1 MCKKRIPRSKFNDYF
16 FGINPIW
23 SLLPLLLLMLTSCRA
38 DDAHL
43 VKSESL
49 LEFYPDVASAIAER
63 DFDRLMEYTDHPD
76 SLTANLVWRALAK
89 TETDDPEQFYSIVEG
104 TDSYDAWYALSFHP
118 LTETTVQQIT
128 RHHREGVI
136 TSHGVCEVYY
146 RHGAVDQLHW
156 LAERGELLEHPVCAL
171 AAGGIM
177 TRDEVP
183 GELFETVVKRA
194 FESESPDIRRNLLY
208 GLNRSAMNR
217 PAGGSGE
224 YRLIMEQWLEFGVG
238 MEEYTDR
245 VMVRS
250 LGREAFEKV
259 METLSDR
266 ELRARSGLSI
276 DLAAVLD
283 RFTPESTQPNYL
295 YRLLEHR
302 NPHTAIQAVTS
313 LNQHESL
320 PGRLTRFIENRITGP
335 TRNAELFFISLDLLH
350 RQGVD
355 ISRYRVKI
363 DFMSAGA
370 PYLTDRI
377 LAIYKYLE
385 GEESYLNRIES
396 LLEQGG
402 VEALHAGRALAGF
415 RMESEDERLHGQIR
429 EIVFRALESGN
440 RSVIDGLSVLVTD
453 DQVIRDEDEGRLME
467 LYREYIGR
475 ELDDAAESLAERLA
489 ERFPDRFEREHDST
503 DKEIRIPGWQ
513 RLYDMGVRPNWILE
527 TEQGVIVIRL
537 DPLTAPFT
545 VSSIDSLTR
554 SGAYNGVVFHRVVRN
569 FVAQGGDFDRRDG
582 FGGSSYR
589 LPTEPSFKTFERGK
603 AGMASSGT
611 DTEGSQFFFM
621 HRWAPHLDG
630 HYTIFGEVIRGIDV
644 IDKLQVG
651 DRVLHARI
659 YPDD

>member
-1 MCKKRIPRSKFNDYF
+1 MCKKRIPHSKFNHFF
-16 FGINPIW
+16 FGVNPIW

-43 VKSESL
+43 VKSDSL
-49 LEFYPDVASAIAER
+49 LDFYPDVASAIAER
-63 DFDRLMEYTDHPD
+63 DVDRLMEYTDHPD
-76 SLTANLVWRALAK
+76 SLIANLAWRALAK
-89 TETDDPEQFYSIVEG
+89 TETEDPEQFYLIVEG
-104 TDSYDAWYALSFHP
+104 VDSYDAWYALSFHP
-118 LTETTVQQIT
+118 LNETTVQQIT

-136 TSHGVCEVYY
+136 TSDGVCEVYN
-146 RHGAVDQLHW
+146 RHGAVEQLQW
-156 LAERGELLEHPVCAL
+156 LAERDELLEHPACAL

-183 GELFETVVKRA
+183 GELFETLVKRA
-194 FESESPDIRRNLLY
+194 FESEFPKIRRNLLY

-217 PAGGSGE
+217 PAGGSEE
-224 YRLIMEQWLEFGVG
+224 YRLLMEQWLQFGVG

-266 ELRARSGLSI
+266 ELRARSGLSV

-283 RFTPESTQPNYL
+283 RFSPESTRQDHL

-313 LNQHESL
+313 LNQHEIL
-320 PGRLTRFIENRITGP
+320 PGRLTKFIENRITGP

-363 DFMSAGA
+363 DYMSAGA

-377 LAIYKYLE
+377 LTIYKHLE
-385 GEESYLNRIES
+385 EEESYLNRIES

-402 VEALHAGRALAGF
+402 VEALHAGRALAEL

-429 EIVFRALESGN
+429 EIVFRALEGGN
-440 RSVIDGLSVLVTD
+440 RSVIDGLSAL
-453 DQVIRDEDEGRLME
+453 IADEQIVGENDAERLME

-475 ELDDAAESLAERLA
+475 EMDDAAESLAERLA
-489 ERFPDRFEREHDST
+489 ERFPDRFEREHEMT
-503 DKEIRIPGWQ
+503 EKEFRIPDWQ

-527 TEQGVIVIRL
+527 TEQGLIVIRL
-537 DPLTAPFT
+537 DPLSAPFT

-582 FGGSSYR
+582 FGGPGHTAFRPNPLLKPLSGGRPEWRVRVLIPREASFSLCTAGHPTSMETIPFSVKSFVDSTSS
-589 LPTEPSFKTFERGK
+589 TSF
-603 AGMASSGT
+603 
-611 DTEGSQFFFM
+611 
-621 HRWAPHLDG
+621 RWA
-630 HYTIFGEVIRGIDV
+630 T
-644 IDKLQVG
+644 
-651 DRVLHARI
+651 AC
-659 YPDD
+659 